1 MKILGVRFLNLNSLK
16 GLHEIR
22 FDQSPLADA
31 GLFAITGPTGAGKT
45 TLLDAITVGLF
56 GRVHRHDRDAFEIMT
71 RHTGESF
78 SEVEFEVKDKKYR
91 SKWSIYRSR
100 KKTDGKLQPIHM
112 ELLTLPDQ
120 KLMDLKP
127 SEVPV
132 KVAEISGLDY
142 SQFLR
147 SVILSQGDFTRFLK
161 ASESER
167 SDLLEKITDTGIYS
181 RISVWAYRQADKEK
195 KTLEF
200 LRAKLDNSELLTE
213 EQVATFQA
221 QVADLQSQIQGQ
233 QKIKQDREQQANWL
247 MRLEQLQQKKTGL
260 AAELQVLTARFE
272 AQQSEF
278 IKLQQ
283 HQRALQFKPALV
295 EIRSSQ
301 NQAQQLDQNLL
312 HIARLLPN
320 YEQQTQEAEQRL
332 ALSRQQVLQ
341 AQQELEAAEPI
352 FHEVT
357 RQDSIIARDKEHF
370 LKNRQNYIQAGEE
383 LEKLKQLLIAKQTTL
398 QQIQLQLEQTQNWL
412 QQNQPAQF
420 LDREIITYQQ
430 GVKDLRDIHRK
441 LKEALQEYTEQEAAQ
456 KSASQIIQHQKQQL
470 EQDQNNALT
479 ISAQITLLQ
488 QTSQNLLAGKSF
500 AELENTCNELPARI
514 RLLEQQSQ
522 LAQQY
527 QQITNKLEILKQ
539 SIQVNKTEQQQAN
552 QATNELITK
561 KQHATET
568 LQHLQ
573 QIVDLQ
579 RQIQKYEADRE
590 LLQPHQPCPLCGSE
604 HHPFVLNQYHSNVTE
619 AEQKCHT
626 QQQVVAELIDQQTIL
641 ALHLSSLQALLV
653 NEQKQV
659 IDLQTEQTQIVSKF
673 KVNQEQ
679 IPDELVIYSEVAI
692 LDLLLRYQSL
702 YQEKKELLTKLRQN
716 EEEYRRLEKIQQ
728 EQKEITLRREH
739 EIIRAQEKEEQ
750 AVRQMQY
757 LQTDLTDLKE
767 QQLVVSEQI
776 QSFLLRFNITFTL
789 DKSQEI
795 EAKLQQLA
803 KAFAGQTEQVQKLNL
818 TLKQTETE
826 QANLQENITEK
837 GNLLQQNKIQL
848 QKDQAHLQQLLHT
861 RQQLFGTKM
870 PQTERE
876 RLKTTLHQQTQLLEN
891 LHNSFLQK
899 QEQMR
904 LAQSRQ
910 QQWQTELTRVQA
922 QVTTLTT
929 ELHHSVQ
936 AHNIDS
942 VETLVQLFLTDD
954 EAHRIELLQ
963 KQAERALAEN
973 QKLYADTEQEL
984 NQEQTRQLTNSSL
997 IDLQTEI
1004 ENLNTSIARLHQQIG
1019 SLQRQLEQDAE
1030 VKAKYHETA
1039 AQVDIQQKEFLRWDK
1054 MASLIGSA
1062 DGKKF
1067 SKFAQGL
1074 TLAHLTELA
1083 NRHLVK
1089 LNERYRIFKT
1099 PTQDL
1104 ELQIIDTYQADAVRS
1119 MNTLSG
1125 GESFLVSLALALGLS
1140 DLAGR
1145 KAQINSLFID
1155 EGFGTLD
1162 TDTLDIA
1169 ISALENLQAGGKL
1182 IGVISHVEALK
1193 ERISTQIQVNKQA
1206 SGQSFIKIVGY
1217 ETEAYA

>member
-56 GRVHRHDRDAFEIMT
+56 GRVHRHDRDAYEIMT

-91 SKWSIYRSR
+91 SKWSVYRSR

-112 ELLTLPDQ
+112 ELIALSDEKP
-120 KLMDLKP
+120 MDLKP

-142 SQFLR
+142 NQFLR

-181 RISVWAYRQADKEK
+181 RISIWAYRQADKEK
-195 KTLEF
+195 KTLEL

-213 EQVATFQA
+213 EQVADFQA
-221 QVADLQSQIQGQ
+221 QVTDIQDQVQQQ
-233 QKIKQDREQQANWL
+233 QKIKQEREQQVNWL

-260 AAELQVLTARFE
+260 AAQLQVLAADFE

-278 IKLQQ
+278 KKLQQ
-283 HQRALQFKPALV
+283 HQRALQFKPAL
-295 EIRSSQ
+295 IQIKTSQ
-301 NQAQQLDQNLL
+301 NQAQQLDQDLL
-312 HIARLLPN
+312 HIARLLPD
-320 YEQQTQEAEQRL
+320 YQQQTIEAEQQL
-332 ALSRQQVLQ
+332 IIAKQQVLQ
-341 AQQELEAAEPI
+341 AQQELEAAEPT

-357 RQDSIIARDKEHF
+357 RQDSIISRDKEHF
-370 LKNRQNYIQAGEE
+370 LKNRQTYIQAGEE
-383 LEKLKQLLIAKQTTL
+383 LEKLKQLLNTKQTAL
-398 QQIQLQLEQTQNWL
+398 QQIQLHLEQTQNWL
-412 QQNQPAQF
+412 QQNQSAQY

-430 GVKDLRDIHRK
+430 GVKDLQDINRK
-441 LKEALQEYTEQEAAQ
+441 LQETNREYNEQENTQ
-456 KSASQIIQHQKQQL
+456 KTANRLIQHQKQQL
-470 EQDQNNALT
+470 EQDQNNALA
-479 ISAQITLLQ
+479 ILEQITLLQ
-488 QTSQNLLAGKSF
+488 QTNHDLLAGQSIT
-500 AELENTCNELPARI
+500 ELEKTCNELPARI
-514 RLLEQQSQ
+514 LLLEQQNQ
-522 LAQQY
+522 LAYQY
-527 QQITNKLEILKQ
+527 QQITDKLEILNK
-539 SIQVNKTEQQQAN
+539 SIQANEAEQLQGSQASE
-552 QATNELITK
+552 ELTIK
-561 KQHATET
+561 KQQATET
-568 LQHLQ
+568 LQYLQ

-604 HHPFVLNQYHSNVTE
+604 QHPFVLNQYRSNVTE

-626 QQQVVAELIDQQTIL
+626 QQQLVAELTDKQTIL
-641 ALHLSSLQALLV
+641 ALHLSSLQALLT

-659 IDLQTEQTQIVSKF
+659 AELQTEQAQLIGKF
-673 KVNQEQ
+673 NANQKN
-679 IPDELVIYSEVAI
+679 IPDELFIYSGADI
-692 LDLLLRYQSL
+692 QDLLLRYQAH
-702 YQEKKELLTKLRQN
+702 YQKKKEQLTKIRQN
-716 EEEYRRLEKIQQ
+716 DEECRRLEKIQQ
-728 EQKEITLRREH
+728 KQNETLLRREH
-739 EIIRAQEKEEQ
+739 EINRAQEKEEQ
-750 AVRQMQY
+750 AMRQMQY
-757 LQTDLTDLKE
+757 LQEVVVDLKE

-776 QSFLLRFNITFTL
+776 QSFLLRFEITFTL
-789 DKSQEI
+789 DKSQAI
-795 EAKLQQLA
+795 EATLQQLSA
-803 KAFAGQTEQVQKLNL
+803 AFTRHTEQLQKLNL

-826 QANLQENITEK
+826 QNSLLENIQEREH
-837 GNLLQQNKIQL
+837 LLQQQKIQL
-848 QKDQAHLQQLLHT
+848 QKDQASLKQLLLT
-861 RQQLFGTKM
+861 RQELFGTKE
-870 PQTERE
+870 PQMERE
-876 RLKTTLHQQTQLLEN
+876 RLKNVLNQQNQLLEN
-891 LHNSFLQK
+891 LRGSFLEK

-910 QQWQTELTRVQA
+910 QQWQTELTRVQE
-922 QVTTLTT
+922 QVTTLIT
-929 ELHHSVQ
+929 ELHHSVR

-942 VETLVQLFLTDD
+942 VDTLVQLFLTDD

-973 QKLYADTEQEL
+973 QKLYVDTEQEL
-984 NQEQTRQLTNSSL
+984 TREQARQLTNSSL
-997 IDLQTEI
+997 ADLQLEI
-1004 ENLNTSIARLHQQIG
+1004 ENLNASMVRLHQQIG
-1019 SLQRQLEQDAE
+1019 SLQRQLDQDAE
-1030 VKAKYHETA
+1030 VKARHRETA

-1074 TLAHLTELA
+1074 TLARLTELA

-1089 LNERYRIFKT
+1089 LNERYRILKS

-1193 ERISTQIQVNKQA
+1193 ERISTQIQVYKQA
-1206 SGQSFIKIVGY
+1206 GGQSYIKIVGY
-1217 ETEAYA
+1217 ETEAYV